1 MREKKQKAFSPVAAQ
16 SWAIWQCNNDI
27 VFKNIYFSPYS
38 GIVNRKLL
46 AEVVAREIVAKG
58 EIQAKH
64 LEVEVIFAKKNCD
77 DLVKGYT

>member
-1 MREKKQKAFSPVAAQ
+1 MCEKNEKDFGPVAAQ
-16 SWAIWQCNNDI
+16 CWVIWQCEKDI
-27 VFKNIYFSPYS
+27 LKKNYFSSYS

-64 LEVEVIFAKKNCD
+64 LEVEVIFAKK
-77 DLVKGYT
+77 K

>member
-58 EIQAKH
+58 EIQDKH